1 MYTLGKDNRLVSIW
15 RVDFPSG
22 ASKKSDLL
30 PGAFNGPDIVF
41 WKNHKTSQHK
51 IQRKKHSSS
60 TSLQPD
66 LIPPGASFEP
76 DLIPAGVSL
85 EPDLIP
91 AGASLEPDLIPSGA
105 SLEPDL
111 IPPGA

>member
-1 MYTLGKDNRLVSIW
+1 MW

-76 DLIPAGVSL
+76 DLIPAG
-85 EPDLIP
+85 
-91 AGASLEPDLIPSGA
+91 ASLES
-105 SLEPDL
+105 DL
-111 IPPGA
+111 IPPGASIPPNGIPCYRVDTVQPYSIWRVT